1 MKRNPMILM
10 LLVLVA
16 ALIVPIVGFPLTL
29 VRVGYIDLDLIIQ
42 TYTTR
47 YLETEIQARNEF
59 ITTLQGQY
67 SSGYFDLTERE
78 RFEIQLKIDDQREV
92 IDMLHY
98 NLFLWEN
105 SGEMKEDLIYQILQ
119 RDIMEAIQKTS
130 EIEGFSLILDNT
142 GNFIYGSDDVNLIDK
157 VLFRLDERL
166 LDIQENEPKAPLSL
180 ELEEEELIETSP
192 NISVPT
198 EDNN

>member
-1 MKRNPMILM
+1 MKRSPIL
-10 LLVLVA
+10 LALFVFFA
-16 ALIVPIVGFPLTL
+16 ALIVPAVGLPLTL
-29 VRVGYIDLDLIIQ
+29 VRVGYIDIDLIIK
-42 TYTTR
+42 TYTTK
-47 YLETEIQARNEF
+47 YLETEIQARGNF
-59 ITTLQGQY
+59 ITVLQGRY
-67 SSGYFDLTERE
+67 SSGYFDLTDSE

-105 SGEMKEDLIYQILQ
+105 SGELKDDLVNQILQ
-119 RDIMEAIQKTS
+119 RDIMEAIKKTS

-142 GNFIYGSDDVNLIDK
+142 GNFVYGSDDVNLTDK

-180 ELEEEELIETSP
+180 ELEEEELIETP
-192 NISVPT
+192 TITPEET

>member
-1 MKRNPMILM
+1 MKRSPLLLM
-10 LLVLVA
+10 LLVLVSM
-16 ALIVPIVGFPLTL
+16 LVVPAVGMPLTL

-59 ITTLQGQY
+59 ITGLQGQY
-67 SSGYFDLTERE
+67 SSGYFDLTESE

-92 IDMLHY
+92 IEMLHY

-105 SGEMKEDLIYQILQ
+105 SGEMKDDLIYQILQ
-119 RDIMEAIQKTS
+119 RDIMAAIRKTS

-142 GNFIYGSDDVNLIDK
+142 GNFIYGSDDVNLTDRVI
-157 VLFRLDERL
+157 FRLDERL
-166 LDIQENEPKAPLSL
+166 LDIQENEPRAPLSL
-180 ELEEEELIETSP
+180 ELEEEELIETP
-192 NISVPT
+192 TNTPVPA
-198 EDNN
+198 EDDN

>member
-1 MKRNPMILM
+1 MKRNPMLLM

-16 ALIVPIVGFPLTL
+16 ALIVPAVGFPLTL
-29 VRVGYIDLDLIIQ
+29 VRVGYIELDLIIQ

-59 ITTLQGQY
+59 ITALQGKY
-67 SSGYFDLTERE
+67 SSGYFDLTESE

-105 SGEMKEDLIYQILQ
+105 SGEMKDDLIYQVIQ
-119 RDIMEAIQKTS
+119 RDIMAAIQKTS

-142 GNFIYGSDDVNLIDK
+142 GNFIYGSDDVNLTDK
-157 VLFRLDERL
+157 VFFRLDERM
-166 LDIQENEPKAPLSL
+166 LDIQGNEPKAPLSL

-192 NISVPT
+192 NIPVPT

>member
-1 MKRNPMILM
+1 M
-10 LLVLVA
+10 VLFVFIA
-16 ALIVPIVGFPLTL
+16 ALIVPATGLSLTL
-29 VRVGYIDLDLIIQ
+29 VRVGYIDLDLIID
-42 TYTTR
+42 TYTTK
-47 YLETEIQARNEF
+47 YLETEIQTRNEF
-59 ITTLQGQY
+59 ISMLQGRY
-67 SSGYFDLTERE
+67 SSGYFDLTDSE

-105 SGEMKEDLIYQILQ
+105 SKEMKDELIYQILQ
-119 RDIMEAIQKTS
+119 RDIMEAIRKTS
-130 EIEGFSLILDNT
+130 ELEGFSLILDNT
-142 GNFIYGSDDVNLIDK
+142 GNFIYGSDDVNLTNK

-180 ELEEEELIETSP
+180 ELEEEELIETP
-192 NISVPT
+192 TNAPDET

>member
-1 MKRNPMILM
+1 MKRSPLLLM
-10 LLVLVA
+10 LLVLVS
-16 ALIVPIVGFPLTL
+16 ALIVPAVGMPLTL

-59 ITTLQGQY
+59 ITGLQGQY
-67 SSGYFDLTERE
+67 SSGYFDLTESE

-105 SGEMKEDLIYQILQ
+105 SGEMKDDLIYQILQ
-119 RDIMEAIQKTS
+119 RDIMAAIRKTS

-142 GNFIYGSDDVNLIDK
+142 GNFIYGSDDVNLTDR

-166 LDIQENEPKAPLSL
+166 LDIQENEPRAPLSL
-180 ELEEEELIETSP
+180 ELEEEELIETP
-192 NISVPT
+192 TNTPVPA
-198 EDNN
+198 EDDN

>member
-1 MKRNPMILM
+1 MKRSTIT
-10 LLVLVA
+10 LVLFVFIA
-16 ALIVPIVGFPLTL
+16 ALIVPATGLSLTL
-29 VRVGYIDLDLIIQ
+29 VRVGYIDLDLIID
-42 TYTTR
+42 TYTTK
-47 YLETEIQARNEF
+47 YLETEIQTRNEF
-59 ITTLQGQY
+59 ISMLQGRY
-67 SSGYFDLTERE
+67 SSGYFDLTDSE

-105 SGEMKEDLIYQILQ
+105 SKEMKDELIYQILQ
-119 RDIMEAIQKTS
+119 RDIMEAIRKTS
-130 EIEGFSLILDNT
+130 ELEGFSLILDNT
-142 GNFIYGSDDVNLIDK
+142 GNFIYGSDDVNLTNK

-180 ELEEEELIETSP
+180 ELEEEELIETP
-192 NISVPT
+192 TNAPDET

>member
-1 MKRNPMILM
+1 M

-29 VRVGYIDLDLIIQ
+29 VRVGYIDLELIIQ

-105 SGEMKEDLIYQILQ
+105 SGEMKDDLIYQILQ
-119 RDIMEAIQKTS
+119 RDIMAAIQKTS

-192 NISVPT
+192 NISIPA